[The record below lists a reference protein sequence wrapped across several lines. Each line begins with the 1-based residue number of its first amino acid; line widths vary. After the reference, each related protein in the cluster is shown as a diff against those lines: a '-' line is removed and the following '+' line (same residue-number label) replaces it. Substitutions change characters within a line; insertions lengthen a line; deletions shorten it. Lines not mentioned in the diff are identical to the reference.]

1 MLTDGTRNVNERW
14 PTIVGMTGRRR
25 SDETRAAILA
35 AARRYFAADGFE
47 RTTIRAIAAD
57 AGIDPS
63 MVMRYYG
70 SKDGLFA
77 AAADLDLQLPD
88 LTAVPREQLGETLVR
103 HWVERWE
110 GGFSDE
116 LLLVL
121 FRSAITNEAA
131 AEQLRTVFGAQVA
144 KALAA
149 IVDDRAEAAT
159 RAGLVSTQML
169 GLALCRFILRPPPV
183 VALDL
188 DTLIATVSETVQRY
202 LTRPLTP
209 RPGEGRCRD
218 DSAQARPPGLPD
230 T

>member
-1 MLTDGTRNVNERW
+1 
-14 PTIVGMTGRRR
+14 MTARRR
-25 SDETRAAILA
+25 SDQTRAAILA
-35 AARRYFAADGFE
+35 AARRRFAADGFE

-70 SKDGLFA
+70 SKDGLFS

-88 LTAVPREQLGETLVR
+88 LASVPREQLGETLVR

-110 GGFSDE
+110 GGSSDE
-116 LLLVL
+116 LLIVV

-131 AEQLRTVFGAQVA
+131 AERLRTVFGAQVA
-144 KALAA
+144 KAVGT

-169 GLALCRFILRPPPV
+169 GLALCRYILRLAPV

-188 DTLIATVSETVQRY
+188 DTLIATVSDTVQRY
-202 LTRPLTP
+202 LTGPLT
-209 RPGEGRCRD
+209 
-218 DSAQARPPGLPD
+218 ARAR
-230 T
+230 

>member
-1 MLTDGTRNVNERW
+1 
-14 PTIVGMTGRRR
+14 MTARRR
-25 SDETRAAILA
+25 SDETRAAILE
-35 AARRYFAADGFE
+35 AARRRFAADGFE

-70 SKDGLFA
+70 SKDGLFS

-88 LTAVPREQLGETLVR
+88 LAAVPREQLGETLVR

-110 GGFSDE
+110 GGSSDE
-116 LLLVL
+116 LLIVV

-131 AEQLRTVFGAQVA
+131 AERLRTVFGAQVA
-144 KALAA
+144 KAIAT

-169 GLALCRFILRPPPV
+169 GLALCRYILRLAPV

-188 DTLIATVSETVQRY
+188 DTLLATVSDTVQRY
-202 LTRPLTP
+202 LTGPLT
-209 RPGEGRCRD
+209 
-218 DSAQARPPGLPD
+218 ARAR
-230 T
+230 

>member
-1 MLTDGTRNVNERW
+1 
-14 PTIVGMTGRRR
+14 MTARRR
-25 SDETRAAILA
+25 SDETRAAILE
-35 AARRYFAADGFE
+35 AARRRFAADGFE

-70 SKDGLFA
+70 SKDGLFS

-88 LTAVPREQLGETLVR
+88 LAAVPREQLGETLVR

-110 GGFSDE
+110 GGASDE
-116 LLLVL
+116 LLIVV

-131 AEQLRTVFGAQVA
+131 AERLRTVFGAQVA
-144 KALAA
+144 KAIAT

-169 GLALCRFILRPPPV
+169 GLALCRYILRLAPV

-188 DTLIATVSETVQRY
+188 DTLLATVSDTVQRY
-202 LTRPLTP
+202 LTGPLT
-209 RPGEGRCRD
+209 
-218 DSAQARPPGLPD
+218 ARAR
-230 T
+230 

>member
-1 MLTDGTRNVNERW
+1 
-14 PTIVGMTGRRR
+14 MTARRR
-25 SDETRAAILA
+25 SDQTRAAILA
-35 AARRYFAADGFE
+35 AARRRFAADGFE

-70 SKDGLFA
+70 SKDGLFS

-88 LTAVPREQLGETLVR
+88 LASVPREQLGETLVR

-110 GGFSDE
+110 GGSSDE
-116 LLLVL
+116 LLIVV

-131 AEQLRTVFGAQVA
+131 AERLRTVFGAQVA
-144 KALAA
+144 KAVAT

-169 GLALCRFILRPPPV
+169 GLALCRYILRLAPV

-188 DTLIATVSETVQRY
+188 DTLIATVADTVQRY
-202 LTRPLTP
+202 LTGPLT
-209 RPGEGRCRD
+209 R
-218 DSAQARPPGLPD
+218 SAS
-230 T
+230 

>member
-1 MLTDGTRNVNERW
+1 
-14 PTIVGMTGRRR
+14 MTARRR
-25 SDETRAAILA
+25 SDQTRAAILA
-35 AARRYFAADGFE
+35 AARRRFAADGFE

-70 SKDGLFA
+70 SKDGLFS

-88 LTAVPREQLGETLVR
+88 LATVPREQLGETLVR

-110 GGFSDE
+110 GGSSDE
-116 LLLVL
+116 LLIVV

-131 AEQLRTVFGAQVA
+131 AERLRTVFGAQVA
-144 KALAA
+144 KAVAT

-169 GLALCRFILRPPPV
+169 GLALCRYILRLAPV

-188 DTLIATVSETVQRY
+188 DTLIATVSDTVQRY
-202 LTRPLTP
+202 LTGPLT
-209 RPGEGRCRD
+209 
-218 DSAQARPPGLPD
+218 ARAR
-230 T
+230 

>member
-1 MLTDGTRNVNERW
+1 
-14 PTIVGMTGRRR
+14 MTVRRR

-35 AARRYFAADGFE
+35 AARRRFAADGFE

-70 SKDGLFA
+70 SKDGLFS

-88 LTAVPREQLGETLVR
+88 LAAVPREQLGETLVR

-110 GGFSDE
+110 GGSSDE
-116 LLLVL
+116 LLIVL

-131 AEQLRTVFGAQVA
+131 AERLRTVFGAQVA
-144 KALAA
+144 KAVAT

-169 GLALCRFILRPPPV
+169 GLALCRHILRLPPV

-188 DTLIATVSETVQRY
+188 DTLIATLSDTVQRY
-202 LTRPLTP
+202 LTGPLT
-209 RPGEGRCRD
+209 
-218 DSAQARPPGLPD
+218 ARAL
-230 T
+230 

>member
-1 MLTDGTRNVNERW
+1 
-14 PTIVGMTGRRR
+14 MTARRR
-25 SDETRAAILA
+25 SDQTRAAILA
-35 AARRYFAADGFE
+35 AARRRFAADGFE

-70 SKDGLFA
+70 SKDGLFS

-88 LTAVPREQLGETLVR
+88 LAAVPREQLGETLVR

-110 GGFSDE
+110 GGSSDE
-116 LLLVL
+116 LLIVV

-131 AEQLRTVFGAQVA
+131 AERLRTVFGAQVA
-144 KALAA
+144 KAVAT

-169 GLALCRFILRPPPV
+169 GLALCRYILRLAPV

-188 DTLIATVSETVQRY
+188 DTLIATVSDTVQRY
-202 LTRPLTP
+202 LTGPLT
-209 RPGEGRCRD
+209 
-218 DSAQARPPGLPD
+218 ARAR
-230 T
+230 

>member
-1 MLTDGTRNVNERW
+1 
-14 PTIVGMTGRRR
+14 MTVRRR

-35 AARRYFAADGFE
+35 AARRRFAADGFE

-70 SKDGLFA
+70 SKDGLFS

-88 LTAVPREQLGETLVR
+88 LAAMPREQLGETLVR

-110 GGFSDE
+110 GGSSDE
-116 LLLVL
+116 LLIVL

-131 AEQLRTVFGAQVA
+131 AERLRTVFGAQVA
-144 KALAA
+144 KAIAT

-169 GLALCRFILRPPPV
+169 GLALCRYILRLAPV

-188 DTLIATVSETVQRY
+188 DTLIATVSDTVQRY
-202 LTRPLTP
+202 LTGPLT
-209 RPGEGRCRD
+209 
-218 DSAQARPPGLPD
+218 ARAR
-230 T
+230 

>member
-1 MLTDGTRNVNERW
+1 MTR
-14 PTIVGMTGRRR
+14 RRR
-25 SDETRAAILA
+25 SDETKAAILA
-35 AARRYFAADGFE
+35 AARRRFAADGFE

-88 LTAVPREQLGETLVR
+88 LTAVPRERLGDTLVR

-110 GGFSDE
+110 GGFADE
-116 LLLVL
+116 LLIVL
-121 FRSAITNEAA
+121 FRSAITNETA

-144 KALAA
+144 KAVAA
-149 IVDDRAEAAT
+149 VVDDRAEAAT

-169 GLALCRFILRPPPV
+169 GLALCRYILRLPPV

-188 DTLIATVSETVQRY
+188 DTLIATVADTVQRY
-202 LTRPLTP
+202 LTGPLT
-209 RPGEGRCRD
+209 R
-218 DSAQARPPGLPD
+218 SAS
-230 T
+230 

>member
-1 MLTDGTRNVNERW
+1 
-14 PTIVGMTGRRR
+14 MTARRR
-25 SDETRAAILA
+25 SDQTRAAILA
-35 AARRYFAADGFE
+35 AARRRFAADGFE

-70 SKDGLFA
+70 SKDGLFS

-88 LTAVPREQLGETLVR
+88 LAAVPREQLGETLVR

-110 GGFSDE
+110 GGSSDE
-116 LLLVL
+116 LLIVV

-131 AEQLRTVFGAQVA
+131 AERLRTVFGAQVA
-144 KALAA
+144 EAVAT

-169 GLALCRFILRPPPV
+169 GLALCRYILRFAPV

-188 DTLIATVSETVQRY
+188 DTLIATVSDTVQRY
-202 LTRPLTP
+202 LTGPLT
-209 RPGEGRCRD
+209 
-218 DSAQARPPGLPD
+218 ARAR
-230 T
+230 